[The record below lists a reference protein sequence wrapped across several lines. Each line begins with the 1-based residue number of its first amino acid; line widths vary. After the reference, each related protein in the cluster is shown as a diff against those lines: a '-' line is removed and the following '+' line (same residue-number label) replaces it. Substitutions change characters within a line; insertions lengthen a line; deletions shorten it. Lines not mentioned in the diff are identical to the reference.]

1 MTADV
6 MCDPENSSSFR
17 GYLIDSS
24 SLQLYNGAPACPSP
38 NRSFFV
44 MMALSNYSIDAG
56 LYYDTAPNPHLDVPL
71 FADWAAARLGCEGQR
86 VDDAIGSP
94 DASTLRYT
102 YSGPCGYAVGGS
114 RAVVTLGIQNGGHTW
129 YCQDSDAEKT
139 PSSCPGI
146 PNPPGLTPSGLPY
159 TNGLFIEKEFW
170 NFVAQ
175 SVSTEASEAPLED
188 TSPPVV
194 SVTSPSNG
202 SVVSGAVPIQ
212 IRASDDTEVA
222 SVRLELDGTV
232 LAQPAPAGAEGTYT
246 LSWNT
251 TTATN
256 GSHVL
261 RALATDKAGN
271 LAAASTVVT
280 VANAAGGGGSPG
292 TVNNNLP
299 SPQSL
304 AVNNPPSPSSFV
316 ALGDGYS
323 SGEGNSSYLPGSD
336 TPGDR
341 CHRSTDSYPFIA
353 SGSLSGGPAGLVFRA
368 CSGAKIADFFDTN
381 KRDHEPPQLQWIG
394 GSTRLASLSVGWDD
408 ALLPAA
414 LRSCVQDSSRCE
426 GRWRARVDAAIR
438 AIGAHSPRKSKS
450 LYTLYRKIAE
460 LAPNARVAVFGYPR
474 LFPADPP
481 ARCSTGAH
489 ARSFTRN
496 SMEWINSEI
505 GRLDG
510 AIKSAAAAAGVD
522 YIGASYEAFGGHERC
537 TPPACCDR
545 CCLLRPRRPRR
556 KLQPERSWRGG
567 AGEAAGE
574 SVLRSNPCDREDA
587 ASNDRGRPRGAGG
600 AGRWRA
606 RQSRLEQLVG
616 HGPLGRGHSADRLCA
631 CRATRGQGATRDRPP
646 RLRGHSAR
654 DGVVD
659 TVRPAREKAWVH
671 RRLPRLGLAG
681 GQLDPAIGDRLDQLD
696 DRPSGGVRAD
706 RPDAR
711 ICHRVLRGR
720 LRELPL
726 RLPAEQEG
734 GGDRSRGRQHE
745 SGALPDLQGL
755 PARLDADYHRQCGC
769 RSLRWLQ
776 RAAIRAGGGRKVA
789 GSRRLPTGA
798 AEQLAGTG
806 ADESANLD
814 RVCGWERGGTERRRG
829 RRPYLA
835 WPAARIVDPRWQ
847 VRRLGGDLGVLR
859 RPSCRLLR
867 KPDARLSSVGSSS
880 ATARGRWLTYRSAS
894 G

>member
-1 MTADV
+1 MNVATRTGTSATSNLAESSAVNDEPYVTAVVQDIKQCPESDAGPNQCVDPQRIYAAGTSSGANMTADV

-17 GYLIDSS
+17 GFLIDSS

-129 YCQDSDAEKT
+129 SCQDSDAEMT

-212 IRASDDTEVA
+212 IRASDDIEVA

-336 TPGDR
+336 TPGDH
-341 CHRSTDSYPFIA
+341 CHRSTNSYPFIA
-353 SGSLSGGPAGLVFRA
+353 SGPLSGGPAGLVFRA
-368 CSGAKIADFFDTN
+368 CSGATIADFFDTN

-426 GRWRARVDAAIR
+426 GRWRVRVDAAIR

-460 LAPNARVAVFGYPR
+460 LAPNAQIAVLGYPR
-474 LFPADPP
+474 LFPTDPP

-537 TPPACCDR
+537 TRQPAVTGVV
-545 CCLLRPRRPRR
+545 
-556 KLQPERSWRGG
+556 SYAHGG
-567 AGEAAGE
+567 LDGSFSPNG
-574 SVLRSNPCDREDA
+574 
-587 ASNDRGRPRGAGG
+587 RGA
-600 AGRWRA
+600 AVLAKLLERA
-606 RQSRLEQLVG
+606 F
-616 HGPLGRGHSADRLCA
+616 
-631 CRATRGQGATRDRPP
+631 
-646 RLRGHSAR
+646 
-654 DGVVD
+654 
-659 TVRPAREKAWVH
+659 
-671 RRLPRLGLAG
+671 
-681 GQLDPAIGDRLDQLD
+681 
-696 DRPSGGVRAD
+696 
-706 RPDAR
+706 
-711 ICHRVLRGR
+711 
-720 LRELPL
+720 
-726 RLPAEQEG
+726 
-734 GGDRSRGRQHE
+734 
-745 SGALPDLQGL
+745 
-755 PARLDADYHRQCGC
+755 
-769 RSLRWLQ
+769 
-776 RAAIRAGGGRKVA
+776 
-789 GSRRLPTGA
+789 
-798 AEQLAGTG
+798 
-806 ADESANLD
+806 
-814 RVCGWERGGTERRRG
+814 
-829 RRPYLA
+829 
-835 WPAARIVDPRWQ
+835 
-847 VRRLGGDLGVLR
+847 
-859 RPSCRLLR
+859 
-867 KPDARLSSVGSSS
+867 
-880 ATARGRWLTYRSAS
+880 
-894 G
+894 